1 MLSFLR
7 EQSGANAPSRKED
20 AAVGKPSAGGGE
32 PSQEEQYLTVASHGG
47 RTRRSTILLAVLFI
61 AGLLCLWFM
70 IKKSTPSA
78 AVAIT
83 VDTEEEVQV
92 ETALARLTGFK
103 SELFKRMDEIVRKF
117 YEFSNVLQVQVSEL
131 AKDPFALELNM
142 TSAKKEPEVKEV
154 PKIDPAVVW
163 RQEVERKAKDMK
175 LLSIVQSD
183 KGTCCMI
190 GDTILR
196 RGESLQGFKV
206 RQIGEDF
213 VKLQWEPE
221 RDDRPPSAEQE
232 RIEIILKLRK

>member
-7 EQSGANAPSRKED
+7 EQGGLDIPSGKDDVTA
-20 AAVGKPSAGGGE
+20 GKTLTGDGE
-32 PSQEEQYLTVASHGG
+32 KPQEQYLTVAGHGG
-47 RTRRSTILLAVLFI
+47 RTRKSTILLAVLFI

-78 AVAIT
+78 VVAQT
-83 VDTEEEVQV
+83 VDTEEIHV

-103 SELFKRMDEIVRKF
+103 SELFSRMDEIVKKF
-117 YEFSNVLQVQVSEL
+117 YEFSDVLQVKVNEL
-131 AKDPFALELNM
+131 SKNPFSLEMEMN
-142 TSAKKEPEVKEV
+142 SAEVV
-154 PKIDPAVVW
+154 NDPALVW
-163 RQEVERKAKDMK
+163 RQDIERKAQALQ

-190 GDTILR
+190 GDKILR
-196 RGESLQGFKV
+196 EEDSIQGFKV

-221 RDDRPPSAEQE
+221 HDDRPAGTETE
-232 RIEIILKLRK
+232 CIEYVLKLRD